1 MRAKRS
7 KKYRKLMHQYE
18 MAFGF
23 REPYQVL
30 VDSNFLRAVHSFK
43 MELIPALERTLQ
55 GKVKPCMSSNPES
68 DHVWTMDRRA
78 NIPINSIDEML
89 TGGHYGISTYQP
101 ENQQSLPPNAS
112 PSTHHPPIATLLAQR
127 RLNAH

>member
-30 VDSNFLRAVHSFK
+30 GTTPPQKRMAALKWSSILTFGHVQLTRIFFALSIHS
-43 MELIPALERTLQ
+43 RW
-55 GKVKPCMSSNPES
+55 N
-68 DHVWTMDRRA
+68 
-78 NIPINSIDEML
+78 
-89 TGGHYGISTYQP
+89 
-101 ENQQSLPPNAS
+101 
-112 PSTHHPPIATLLAQR
+112 
-127 RLNAH
+127 